1 MKHKGK
7 ALGSKSW
14 LYYFG
19 KMIINLLI
27 YIIAISY
34 IFPFFWMLYTSFKSR
49 AEYTMSMFALPKEW
63 TFHNYIN
70 AFMPEIGFF
79 RAFYNSVFN
88 TLISVIFIILL
99 SFMVGYLLSRY
110 KFKGQNLLFSFFM
123 VSIFIPSHALLVPVY
138 IQFRALG
145 MLGTKFVLLFPYIT
159 LALPIAI
166 FLYSKYIETI
176 PRSIDEA
183 AHMDGAGMF
192 SIIYRIMFPVCMP
205 MTGTLIILNVMG
217 VWNEFSFALVLAS
230 MEKARTL
237 PLWLTVFDSQYSSNI
252 TLKVTGIMVCC
263 LPVIL
268 VYMFFSD
275 KIMEGIATGAI
286 KG

>member
-1 MKHKGK
+1 
-7 ALGSKSW
+7 
-14 LYYFG
+14 
-19 KMIINLLI
+19 
-27 YIIAISY
+27 
-34 IFPFFWMLYTSFKSR
+34 MLYTSFKSK
-49 AEYTMSMFALPKEW
+49 AEYTMSIFAFPKEP
-63 TFHNYIN
+63 TFHNYAN

-79 RAFYNSVFN
+79 RAFYNSLFN
-88 TLISVIFIILL
+88 TVISVIFIILL
-99 SFMVGYLLSRY
+99 AFMVGYLLARY
-110 KFKGQNLLFSFFM
+110 KFRGQNLLFSFFM
-123 VSIFIPSHALLVPVY
+123 VSIFIPTHALLVPVY

-145 MLGTKFVLLFPYIT
+145 MLGSKFVLLFPYIT
-159 LALPIAI
+159 LSLPIAI

-183 AHMDGAGMF
+183 AHMDGAGML
-192 SIIYRIMFPVCMP
+192 SVIYKIMFPICMP
-205 MTGTLIILNVMG
+205 MTGTLIILNVMS

-252 TLKVTGIMVCC
+252 TLKVTGIFICC

-268 VYMFFSD
+268 VYMFFSE
-275 KIMEGIATGAI
+275 KIMQGIATGAI